1 LTGFD
6 FKFLNGRELFKIIH
20 PSNRH
25 IFYLNCIYVQAI
37 VYLYPLAECILS
49 RNLDK
54 KAINSNMLATQSSA
68 LKSARFNSLA
78 FKPLRSTP
86 RRSITVF
93 ASTAKVPNA
102 DLLAVAQR
110 AADAGAAIILDA
122 VDKPRNISYK
132 GATDLVTDTD
142 KASEDA
148 ILKIISEAYPDH
160 AILGEEG
167 GVFGNTSSGRQLRNF
182 LKPF

>member
-1 LTGFD
+1 
-6 FKFLNGRELFKIIH
+6 
-20 PSNRH
+20 
-25 IFYLNCIYVQAI
+25 
-37 VYLYPLAECILS
+37 
-49 RNLDK
+49 
-54 KAINSNMLATQSSA
+54 MLATHSSA
-68 LKSARFNSLA
+68 LKGARFNSLA
-78 FKPLRSTP
+78 SKPLRATS
-86 RRSITVF
+86 RRSITVV
-93 ASTAKVPNA
+93 ASSKVPNA
-102 DLLAVAQR
+102 DLLAVAER

-167 GVFGNTSSGRQLRNF
+167 GVFGNTSSGRKIYIYILLKLF
-182 LKPF
+182 LIVF